1 MQLKINNYQV
11 DRKYYNNLV
20 NYVEKTNQNNNQQK
34 SENVTPTR
42 KKDEL
47 ILSTQALELLKAENN
62 KNVINPGDSKFKPLF
77 ERFGI
82 DTTKDV
88 SLLVYSDGKI
98 EVTNSHPDKS
108 KIETLLNQDN
118 ELSSAI
124 RSSLGIAIYNKKKQ
138 EA

>member
-1 MQLKINNYQV
+1 MQLKINNYQI

-20 NYVEKTNQNNNQQK
+20 NYVEKTNQNTSQQK
-34 SENVTPTR
+34 SENVSTTR

-47 ILSTQALELLKAENN
+47 ILSPQALELLRAENN
-62 KNVINPGDSKFKPLF
+62 KNIINPGDSKFKPLF

-88 SLLVYSDGKI
+88 SLLIYSDGKI
-98 EVTNSHPDKS
+98 EVTNSHPDKN

-124 RSSLGIAIYNKKKQ
+124 RSSLGIAIYNKRKQ
-138 EA
+138 EE